1 MLNNIKQRIKRN
13 WPPSTDSVIDFMV
26 DVLLL
31 FWDIISSPILIVMRI
46 LRMLMKKAFGERLK
60 RFIKWF
66 VHKVLRIK

>member
-1 MLNNIKQRIKRN
+1 MFKDIKTRIKRN
-13 WPPSTDSVIDFMV
+13 WPPSTDSIIDFMV
-26 DVLLL
+26 DGLLL